1 MNKFTVKS
9 RPAKGWAWCVEYVV
23 VDSEQKEYGPF
34 NTRSQANAHVA
45 KILGVSLKEALNQ
58 IED

>member
-1 MNKFTVKS
+1 MSKFTVKS
-9 RPAKGWAWCVEYVV
+9 RAAKGWAGCVEYIV
-23 VDSEQKEYGPF
+23 VDEQTEHGPF

-45 KILGVSLKEALNQ
+45 KILGVSLKEALNH

>member
-9 RPAKGWAWCVEYVV
+9 RAAKGWVGCVEYVV
-23 VDSEQKEYGPF
+23 VDSEQTEHGPF
-34 NTRSQANAHVA
+34 NTRSQANTHVA
-45 KILGVSLKEALNQ
+45 KMLGVSLKEALDQ